1 MPAQADLMHIA
12 SFGGER
18 GAECAY
24 LLCTYAYRDQ
34 SYKETESQ
42 IFQLIDQFAAF
53 DTWKHKAFLLLI
65 DAYIGME
72 DWFQAKTT
80 GESILEFVQDP
91 ATRAEAEKRLIEI
104 KRLEDA
110 AMMINVSAD
119 STSTEEITPE
129 AP

>member
-1 MPAQADLMHIA
+1 M
-12 SFGGER
+12 
-18 GAECAY
+18 
-24 LLCTYAYRDQ
+24 
-34 SYKETESQ
+34 
-42 IFQLIDQFAAF
+42 
-53 DTWKHKAFLLLI
+53 LLI